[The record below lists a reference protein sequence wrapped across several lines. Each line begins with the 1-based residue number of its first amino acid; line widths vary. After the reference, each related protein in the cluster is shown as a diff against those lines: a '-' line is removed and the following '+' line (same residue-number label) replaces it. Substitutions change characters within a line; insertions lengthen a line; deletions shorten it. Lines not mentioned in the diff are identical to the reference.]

1 MTNDQQ
7 RAKTWRFI
15 PLLNAPGTVQMQIDR
30 WLLEQQRKGDRAPT
44 LRFYTWDPA
53 AISLGYHQR
62 NYPEFWRELH
72 WQRKPIDIVRR
83 PTGGRAVLHQ
93 GDLTYA
99 LVTSE
104 LANLRRAIAYET
116 LCTFLIEGWRS
127 LGLELHYGAAG
138 RGYIR
143 HPSCFSTATA
153 ADLVTERGEKLIGSA
168 QVRRDRALL
177 QHGSMR
183 LSSDPGLFEEVFGEA
198 IAPMQFPFSLKG
210 DELVQTVVEAMI
222 QAARTSFNIEFAI
235 APLSETEWE
244 EIRAINIIG

>member
-1 MTNDQQ
+1 MTNDKEQTT
-7 RAKTWRFI
+7 TWRFI
-15 PLLNAPGTVQMQIDR
+15 PLLNAPGKVQMQIDR
-30 WLLEQQRKGDRAPT
+30 YLQRTQRKGDRVPT
-44 LRFYTWDPA
+44 LRFYTWDTP

-62 NYPEFWRELH
+62 RYPEFWHELS
-72 WQRKPIDIVRR
+72 WQGKPIDIVRR

-93 GDLTYA
+93 GDLTYM

-116 LCTFLIEGWRS
+116 ICHFLIQGWRS
-127 LGLELHYGAAG
+127 LGLKLHYGQAG
-138 RGYIR
+138 RGYIH

-168 QVRRDRALL
+168 QVRRDGVLL

-183 LSSDPGLFEEVFGEA
+183 LSRDSTLFEQVFGSA
-198 IAPMQFPFSLKG
+198 IAPVQLPLSSTG

-222 QAARTSFNIEFAI
+222 QAARDYFKIELAI
-235 APLSETEWE
+235 APLSEAEWA
-244 EIRAINIIG
+244 EIHLQPPL